1 MEAKY
6 YTPERNEFH
15 EGFIF
20 EANYKKEGW
29 QKEIF
34 GIGERSISSVP
45 QLLYQFLDG
54 MPLEGNIRVKYLDR
68 EDVESLGFEF
78 SENYADRPILGF
90 LYESKENKELQYL
103 LYYNVLTNE
112 LRIER
117 IFQCGTA
124 KEDYLFNGFIKNKS
138 ELIRLMRQLNIK
150 NG

>member
-6 YTPERNEFH
+6 YTPTIEDFH
-15 EGFIF
+15 VGFEF

-54 MPLEGNIRVKYLDR
+54 APLEGNIRVKILDR
-68 EDVESLGFEF
+68 EDIEAEGFEF
-78 SENYADRPILGF
+78 SENYADRPTLGF
-90 LYESKENKELQYL
+90 LKEFKDNKDLQYL
-103 LYYNVLTNE
+103 LFYTPETNE

-117 IFQCGTA
+117 IFKCGTG
-124 KEDYLFNGFIKNKS
+124 KEDYLFNGFIRNRS
-138 ELIRLMRQLNIK
+138 ELQKLMQMLNIK
-150 NG
+150 

>member
-1 MEAKY
+1 METKY

-54 MPLEGNIRVKYLDR
+54 APLEGNIRVKLLDR
-68 EDVESLGFEF
+68 EDIESLGWGKPTEGHFG
-78 SENYADRPILGF
+78 YLI
-90 LYESKENKELQYL
+90 YTIKTYELQFFHGTPTFIEIDNSDEKFERFIG
-103 LYYNVLTNE
+103 NV
-112 LRIER
+112 
-117 IFQCGTA
+117 
-124 KEDYLFNGFIKNKS
+124 KNKS
-138 ELIRLMRQLNIK
+138 ELQKIMQMLNIK
-150 NG
+150 